1 MRRKKIICAV
11 KGKDSSKH
19 RSIFCFRDLEKI
31 GSEGWQARLEDHT
44 YYLLVIARF
53 EAFHGKYPLA
63 NRQIITGMSL
73 IYKLRATF
81 SNELPTRFKF
91 PEPNV
96 LDMIW
101 YRRLG
106 DLNHRPAP
114 LWECTTGSLLHRS
127 EKLLYEPLAR
137 MFFHVLRSNS
147 FATIP

>member
-1 MRRKKIICAV
+1 MA
-11 KGKDSSKH
+11 GKTWGPH
-19 RSIFCFRDLEKI
+19 L
-31 GSEGWQARLEDHT
+31 L
-44 YYLLVIARF
+44 LLVIARF

-91 PEPNV
+91 PEPDV
-96 LDMIW
+96 LEMIW

-137 MFFHVLRSNS
+137 MFFVSLIFILQLQFFAWYLKACKHVLRSNS